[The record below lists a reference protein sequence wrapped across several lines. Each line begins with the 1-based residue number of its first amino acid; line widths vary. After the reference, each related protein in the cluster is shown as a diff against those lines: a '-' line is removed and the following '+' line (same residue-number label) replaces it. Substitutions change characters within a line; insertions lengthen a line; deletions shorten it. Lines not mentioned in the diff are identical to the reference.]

1 MFWQRMRLA
10 FSERSTGTVPF
21 PQSSERSNVLSRI
34 CAGRCS
40 RGPLQCTRRDRV
52 PRAPSPSSYSLRAGK
67 LECENDAHVL
77 LMNCAQATHEERRTG
92 AILLRPRWRELAP
105 QRIADR
111 DRCRPIIAK
120 QNTCTCVCQHMHLPM
135 QRRRCE
141 GARRRAHID
150 IDSES
155 LIRVTGRGRCSPHHM
170 RSIHKRMCA
179 RTQVTQHACTH
190 AHTRTHSRTHT
201 CTHSRSISLS
211 VSLPLCLSRCS
222 SLPRLFSLACSLS
235 LARSLS
241 QSLSRARMAA
251 HIHTSRATQVS
262 IRTMPLQVRAHEIKH
277 ACA

>member
-10 FSERSTGTVPF
+10 FRKHPPELCPF
-21 PQSSERSNVLSRI
+21 RNPRRGRTCASRI

-52 PRAPSPSSYSLRAGK
+52 PRAQSPSSYSLRAGK
-67 LECENDAHVL
+67 LECENDAHML

-105 QRIADR
+105 QRIAYR

-155 LIRVTGRGRCSPHHM
+155 FIRVTGRGRCSPHHM

-179 RTQVTQHACTH
+179 RTQVTPW
-190 AHTRTHSRTHT
+190 
-201 CTHSRSISLS
+201 LG
-211 VSLPLCLSRCS
+211 
-222 SLPRLFSLACSLS
+222 
-235 LARSLS
+235 
-241 QSLSRARMAA
+241 
-251 HIHTSRATQVS
+251 
-262 IRTMPLQVRAHEIKH
+262 
-277 ACA
+277 